1 MIGQDS
7 TWDFPASVFIHR
19 CRCLP
24 AQRPLEYHSQ
34 GVMLPKSL
42 SSSRLRSCTLGGRH
56 FEASG
61 QRSLALCSQHP
72 SGWQRLKSRERFPQK
87 ARKQKVKCNA
97 RKIPLCRNRLTSVA
111 QRVFG
116 LQQTQLS
123 ACSLPTSRCQNP
135 RDQSRAAPH
144 LPTARQSPWA
154 SPRVA
159 PPALPAVIG
168 SKSRELTYPGCSKG
182 IIPDLIS

>member
-42 SSSRLRSCTLGGRH
+42 SSSRLSCTLGGRH

-116 LQQTQLS
+116 LRQMQLS
-123 ACSLPTSRCQNP
+123 ACSLPAAKTHGTNP
-135 RDQSRAAPH
+135 GLPH
-144 LPTARQSPWA
+144 T
-154 SPRVA
+154 SPRQDRVPEHRPGLLLQPCRLSLA
-159 PPALPAVIG
+159 A
-168 SKSRELTYPGCSKG
+168 SRGN
-182 IIPDLIS
+182 